1 MNQPQGTSV
10 MAPDVWLLSK
20 LCRSPESADYPPN
33 VAAELDPKR
42 DPLARLRKEY
52 PNLPAIVAHKR
63 VADFGCGLGAQAM
76 ALAATYDCKVVGIDT
91 NPRTLAAAVK
101 QARERGPSDAQV
113 SFPPPASP
121 GLSGTFDV
129 VISQNAMEHFP
140 QPAEALASMRTL
152 LRPGGQ
158 ILLTFGPP
166 WFAPWGSHMHFFC
179 RIPWVN
185 LLFRESAVM
194 RVRARYRSDGAQ
206 RYEEIESGLNRMTL
220 RKLDTLL
227 AQSRLRSDYIRYRGV
242 KGQDWIG
249 AVPLLREL
257 LINRVTC
264 LLTRSN

>member
-1 MNQPQGTSV
+1 
-10 MAPDVWLLSK
+10 
-20 LCRSPESADYPPN
+20 
-33 VAAELDPKR
+33 
-42 DPLARLRKEY
+42 
-52 PNLPAIVAHKR
+52 
-63 VADFGCGLGAQAM
+63 
-76 ALAATYDCKVVGIDT
+76 
-91 NPRTLAAAVK
+91 
-101 QARERGPSDAQV
+101 
-113 SFPPPASP
+113 
-121 GLSGTFDV
+121 
-129 VISQNAMEHFP
+129 
-140 QPAEALASMRTL
+140 
-152 LRPGGQ
+152 
-158 ILLTFGPP
+158 
-166 WFAPWGSHMHFFC
+166 MHFFC

-194 RVRARYRSDGAQ
+194 RGRARYRSDGAQ